1 MKCFAF
7 GKIVHEDDSAV
18 SNVVE
23 IKVKS
28 LYLAYLFDR
37 LPNTKRKR

>member
-7 GKIVHEDDSAV
+7 GKMVREDDSAV

-23 IKVKS
+23 NKVKS
-28 LYLAYLFDR
+28 LYLGYLFDR
-37 LPNTKRKR
+37 LPNTKLKR